1 MGLLGCYSD
10 FLILGHHHNGLE
22 ATAPEKTETKSTVY
36 EQENG

>member
-10 FLILGHHHNGLE
+10 FLILGHHNGLE